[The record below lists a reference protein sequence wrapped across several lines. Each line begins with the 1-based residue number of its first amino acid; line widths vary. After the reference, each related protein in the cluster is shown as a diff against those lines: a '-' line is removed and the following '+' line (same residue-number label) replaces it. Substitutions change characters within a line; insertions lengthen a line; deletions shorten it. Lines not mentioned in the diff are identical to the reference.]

1 MTTPATMHAML
12 LTGFGGPE
20 NLRYTEVPVPALG
33 PDDALVRVRATASNR
48 VEIDIRNGRSGLD
61 PTLPHIMGPD
71 GAGEVVALG
80 GPSGEIAIGDPVVPH
95 TMVSCG
101 ACDACMAGR
110 DNVCRRIRILGSTVW
125 GTHADYVRCPIRR
138 LVKLPPGLPP
148 EIVAAGNKFCTA
160 WEALA
165 VTADLRAGE
174 TVLIN
179 SALGG
184 VGSCAVQV
192 ARHLGARVIAAVG
205 SADKMAQARAN
216 GADAVVHYGDGS
228 LRDAVRALT
237 GGRGVDVALDLAGGT
252 LFRPMLNSIA
262 DGGRLA
268 LVGAHGGKD
277 VTVDLTDLFRRHIAV
292 LGCGRWTKAISQT
305 VMGLLAQ
312 GALKPAIFKVLPL
325 SALNEAHDLMTRRA
339 VNGRI
344 VLLP

>member
-1 MTTPATMHAML
+1 MPSTMQAML

-20 NLRYTEVPVPALG
+20 NLRYTEVPVPQLG

-61 PTLPHIMGPD
+61 PSLPHIMGPD

-80 GPSGEIAIGDPVVPH
+80 GPGGDIALGDPVVPH

-101 ACDACMAGR
+101 TCDACLAGR
-110 DNVCRRIRILGSTVW
+110 DNVCRNIKILGSTVW
-125 GTHADYVRCPIRR
+125 GTHAEYVRCPVRR
-138 LVKLPPGLPP
+138 LVKLPPDLPA

-165 VTADLRAGE
+165 VTAGLRAGE

-179 SALGG
+179 SAVGG

-192 ARHLGARVIAAVG
+192 ARHLGAQVIAAVG
-205 SADKMAQARAN
+205 SAGKMAQARIN
-216 GADAVVHYGDGS
+216 GADAVVNYGEAG
-228 LRDAVRALT
+228 LTEAVRSLT
-237 GGRGVDVALDLAGGT
+237 GGRGVDVALDIAGGA
-252 LFRPMLNSIA
+252 LFRPMLDCVA

-277 VTVDLTDLFRRHIAV
+277 VPVDLTDLFRRHIAV
-292 LGCGRWTKAISQT
+292 LGCGRWTKAISHQ

-312 GALKPAIFKVLPL
+312 GALKPTIFKVLPL